1 LDDLIVGA
9 QNVSLGGKSNAGRS
23 YVIFGK
29 KTVQQSIYLLLAQ
42 GALSLTARA
51 RTV

>member
-29 KTVQQSIYLLLAQ
+29 KDGAAINLTTVAC
-42 GALSLTARA
+42 
-51 RTV
+51 